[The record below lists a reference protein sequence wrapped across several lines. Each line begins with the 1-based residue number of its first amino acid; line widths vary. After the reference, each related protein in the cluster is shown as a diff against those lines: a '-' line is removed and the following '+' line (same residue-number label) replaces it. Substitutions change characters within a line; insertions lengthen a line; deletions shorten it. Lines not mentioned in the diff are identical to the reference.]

1 MDSRRLQPVFHWSS
15 NVSHFC
21 AATSRT
27 IQRGSV
33 QRYRILHNLIENTP
47 PKKSL
52 ILQENALKSSCFGI
66 WSRRT
71 IFWPPTDANLED
83 FNISEYDPSSSLP
96 SQRPPPF
103 IHGGLGRCA
112 AGDRLLICLI
122 CLCKARGEEL
132 RWGGF
137 STYESSLLIFLVLN
151 IVSH

>member
-83 FNISEYDPSSSLP
+83 FNISEYDPSSLSLNGRLPP
-96 SQRPPPF
+96 SSLSLHLFMEVWAGAQLEAAFWYASFVYAKRQ
-103 IHGGLGRCA
+103 GGA
-112 AGDRLLICLI
+112 DRHKKL
-122 CLCKARGEEL
+122 KE

-137 STYESSLLIFLVLN
+137 NSMK
-151 IVSH
+151 